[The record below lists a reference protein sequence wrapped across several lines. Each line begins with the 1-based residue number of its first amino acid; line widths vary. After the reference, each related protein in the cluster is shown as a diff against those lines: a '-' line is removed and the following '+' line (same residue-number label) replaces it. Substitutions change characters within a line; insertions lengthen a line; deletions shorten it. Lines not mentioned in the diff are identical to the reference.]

1 VTAQQTLG
9 GILNIEMFENVN
21 ITIALAS
28 FDSETDDFIF
38 RSLNISQNLA
48 NEFCEIPIQ
57 FLSSYSNLNE
67 NGDLILHEF
76 TGGYKPDNHE
86 IEWLDYNNNEIIE
99 ALCEVPTSVEIML
112 VDLDDNSFFKNLR
125 FYTLIIENGEQ
136 RYLFFRRY
144 GKSKELTRSK
154 NLFVRLAGE
163 RYERLEEPTFQFDDK
178 FDVVIH
184 NGYLFSF
191 NKNNFQHIF
200 KYYEMLRA
208 SAQLSLETIAA
219 AIPIANFQAF
229 QNTCMGHLQKLAK
242 LRNIAAKPYLANVTM
257 DNIRSVINTY
267 ELTIEIIEED
277 GEEKIVFDENNKW
290 AILNLLD
297 DAYLS
302 SIMTGIN
309 YEANSKHEI

>member
-1 VTAQQTLG
+1 MPAQQTLDD
-9 GILNIEMFENVN
+9 ILNTESFGNV
-21 ITIALAS
+21 TVTLALAAY
-28 FDSETDDFIF
+28 DSETEEFIF
-38 RSLNISQNLA
+38 RSLNISQALA
-48 NEFCEIPIQ
+48 EEFSELPIK
-57 FLSSYSNLNE
+57 FLDYYYKLNE
-67 NGDLILHEF
+67 DGDLLLHEF
-76 TGGYKPDNHE
+76 TGGYKPDSHE
-86 IEWLDYNNNEIIE
+86 IEWLNYNDNEIIE
-99 ALCEVPTSVEIML
+99 SLCEVPAPAAIPL
-112 VDLDDNSFFKNLR
+112 VDLNDNVFFKNLR

-136 RYLFFRRY
+136 KHLFFRRY

-154 NLFVRLAGE
+154 NLFVRFVGE

-208 SAQLSLETIAA
+208 SAQQSLDTIEA

-229 QNTCMGHLQKLAK
+229 QTTCMSHLQKLAK
-242 LRNIAAKPYLANVTM
+242 LRNIASKPYLATVTM
-257 DNIRSVINTY
+257 DDIKNVINTY
-267 ELTIEIIEED
+267 GLQIEVVEED
-277 GEEKIVFDENNKW
+277 GEEKIAFDESNKW

-302 SIMTGIN
+302 SDMTGIN